1 MSVVVTDNVQE
12 EFSKPPPKKK
22 WLQNYIEQDSEGC
35 EGSLG
40 NHIREETQEFVKLL
54 GKKTASNEG
63 LRQWKAA
70 NTSQKLTLSQDVIG
84 GVVQGVID
92 QFHNFFENDKED
104 SKEQNDSGDNKEEQ
118 KLSQDD
124 ITPVVQS
131 VISQFLNG
139 SLSDS
144 GFRRSRKRSHKHVNS
159 RSKDRS
165 GSSSFSSSASASRV
179 SSGRNSSVIQFN
191 TSASNAS
198 SAVSTPIASS
208 TIKPPIKVRKLE
220 TMINSSKIKSQAA
233 PAEYLSESNEA
244 LNLSCPKNNTT
255 KVTFANEDKCYSID
269 SVKSFQESKS
279 RKMFSLDYSRRI
291 HENLQ
296 LIVNADGDEDGPLD
310 LADKSKKNISSNFIS
325 SFKEHKTP
333 VIHFRESPK
342 IHTGPR
348 LVLDKEPSPRPS
360 TITPPIISGKICKSK
375 EYSSL
380 PASRQTSP
388 ISITPVRHDNSAFFP
403 PILNKTMCDTAA
415 DPEIFA
421 TKDATIPFAV
431 IKPKPIKPSVDAK
444 LKLSSNQILPNFY
457 ASKHGHSI
465 FSFSDS
471 FKQTSKVTQEMPVK
485 EQETIPGG
493 SRPSMREVHN
503 RLEKNRRAHLKSCF
517 NELASQCDLDPNKA
531 SNLLVIRSA
540 YKCIMGLRREGREQE
555 RNLAN
560 LVQEKIK
567 RQNRLNELR
576 REVSGFNMDSDSE

>member
-1 MSVVVTDNVQE
+1 MSVAVADNVQE

-22 WLQNYIEQDSEGC
+22 WLQNYIEQDSEGD
-35 EGSLG
+35 SLG

-54 GKKTASNEG
+54 GKKTTSNEG

-104 SKEQNDSGDNKEEQ
+104 PDKKDGDNDSGDKPEEQ

-165 GSSSFSSSASASRV
+165 GSSSFSSSATRV

-191 TSASNAS
+191 TSAAS
-198 SAVSTPIASS
+198 VLATNSTAIAP
-208 TIKPPIKVRKLE
+208 TLKPPIKVRKLE
-220 TMINSSKIKSQAA
+220 TMINTSSTTTIKS
-233 PAEYLSESNEA
+233 PDTDYLSDNNEA

-255 KVTFANEDKCYSID
+255 KVTFANEDRCYSID

-279 RKMFSLDYSRRI
+279 MKMFSIDYSRRI

-296 LIVNADGDEDGPLD
+296 LIVNADVDDDVPLD
-310 LADKSKKNISSNFIS
+310 LADKSKKTISPNFTP
-325 SFKEHKTP
+325 SFKEHMTP
-333 VIHFRESPK
+333 VIHFRGSPK
-342 IHTGPR
+342 IQAGP
-348 LVLDKEPSPRPS
+348 KEPSPRPS
-360 TITPPIISGKICKSK
+360 TITPPIISVKPGKSK
-375 EYSSL
+375 EFSSL
-380 PASRQTSP
+380 PVSRQNSP
-388 ISITPVRHDNSAFFP
+388 ISGVRLDNSSAFFP
-403 PILNKTMCDTAA
+403 PILNKNMCDTTTTA

-457 ASKHGHSI
+457 ASKHGGHSI

-471 FKQTSKVTQEMPVK
+471 FKPSSKATPEIPPPVK
-485 EQETIPGG
+485 EPETLPGG

-517 NELASQCDLDPNKA
+517 NELASECDLDPNKA

-540 YKCIMGLRREGREQE
+540 YKTIMALRREGREQE

-567 RQNRLNELR
+567 RQNRLNELK
-576 REVSGFNMDSDSE
+576 REVAGFNMDSDSE